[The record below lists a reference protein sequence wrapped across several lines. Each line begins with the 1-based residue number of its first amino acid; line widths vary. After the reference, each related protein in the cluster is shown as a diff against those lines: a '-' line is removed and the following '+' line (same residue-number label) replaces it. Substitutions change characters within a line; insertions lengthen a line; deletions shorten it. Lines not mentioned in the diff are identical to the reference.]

1 MDPILS
7 ELSTMTHAPW
17 RALHSM
23 AHNFIELYKAVVH
36 VISLIELYKAVV
48 HVVSLIELYK
58 AVVHVISFISFMWFS
73 FCMPSE
79 E

>member
-1 MDPILS
+1 MDHVLS
-7 ELSTMTHAPW
+7 ELSTMTHASW

-36 VISLIELYKAVV
+36 VVGLIELYKAV
-48 HVVSLIELYK
+48 L
-58 AVVHVISFISFMWFS
+58 HVISFISFMWFS